1 MEFRLS
7 RSLLTNFSFTQWNF
21 GYHGAFQELFFH
33 TMEFWL
39 SWSLSRTFLL
49 HDGILAITE
58 PFSNFHEFFLMME
71 FRLSGT
77 FLKLSRIFSYDGVQ
91 AITEPLS
98 NFHEFF
104 LWWNSGYHGAFLKLS
119 LIFSYDGIQAI
130 TEPFS
135 NFHEFFLMMEP
146 FTNFAF
152 TRWNLGYNIALSWNF
167 SFTLRNFGYH
177 GALSWNHSPHLEI
190 LKTYKLGGGLLS

>member
-7 RSLLTNFSFTQWNF
+7 RSLLTSFSFTRCNF
-21 GYHGAFQELFFH
+21 GYHKAFSLIFLSYDGISAITEPSHELFFHTMEFRLSWSLPRTFFH

-91 AITEPLS
+91 AITEP
-98 NFHEFF
+98 
-104 LWWNSGYHGAFLKLS
+104 
-119 LIFSYDGIQAI
+119 
-130 TEPFS
+130 FS
-135 NFHEFFLMMEP
+135 NFHEFFL
-146 FTNFAF
+146 
-152 TRWNLGYNIALSWNF
+152 
-167 SFTLRNFGYH
+167 
-177 GALSWNHSPHLEI
+177 
-190 LKTYKLGGGLLS
+190 